1 MTRARDQAGGKF
13 STADNLVNI
22 TLESTDA
29 DANVGPNLDL
39 HRNSSSPADND
50 LAGRIQFNSG
60 NDNSQDVTY
69 SEMYIT
75 TPDVSDGSE
84 DGQLHIDTMVAGTS
98 RSRVKLTPSETVFN
112 ENSIDLDF
120 RVESDNDAN
129 ALFVQ
134 GADGKV
140 GIGASSLSQRLDVQ
154 ESTINTGMLVY
165 NTNTTSGASVPIF
178 LASESD
184 GSTTNVSI
192 ENAYAD
198 STAGNL
204 IVRTGATTKA
214 GYGTER
220 MRIENDGSMRL
231 QNASG
236 NAVIGLVSGSG
247 DMYLGGGTNSPS
259 DMFLQT
265 GGNTALSIDATGA
278 VTKPLQPAFLA
289 QPASQ
294 QNNIATG
301 GVTVVWGTEIFDQG
315 GDFASNTFTAPVT
328 GKYQLSVVL
337 RLDNIDAAS
346 DYYRI
351 DIQTSNRQYYFLFE
365 ADLGTSAGQ
374 DITRYPAAM
383 SILADMDANDTAIV
397 SILQNNGTAQT
408 DIITDSYFSGFLAC

>member
-120 RVESDNDAN
+120 RVESNGNANMLVVNGGDNS
-129 ALFVQ
+129 V
-134 GADGKV
+134 GV
-140 GIGASSLSQRLDVQ
+140 GIATPTRSPFHVHMTTDNTDSNIHLTSNETGSASGDGFTLGVSAGGTDDLDAYFIQR
-154 ESTINTGMLVY
+154 
-165 NTNTTSGASVPIF
+165 
-178 LASESD
+178 
-184 GSTTNVSI
+184 
-192 ENAYAD
+192 ENANIRLLTNA
-198 STAGNL
+198 A
-204 IVRTGATTKA
+204 
-214 GYGTER
+214 ER
-220 MRIENDGSMRL
+220 MRIENDGSMQL

-236 NAVIGLVSGSG
+236 NAVIGLLSGSG

-265 GGNTALSIDATGA
+265 GGNTALSIDANGA